1 MFLTK
6 HQRFQIKQA
15 IQASIETNHNKNVIK
30 DFSDL
35 LEKEK
40 HCIHNFKVEKN
51 SKYIVFYEID
61 FSISCKIINF
71 LRISNFLISSDI
83 DLFPIS
89 FKNLKINSDG
99 YLHNLLNNFKTTKKL

>member
-1 MFLTK
+1 M
-6 HQRFQIKQA
+6 KQA
-15 IQASIETNHNKNVIK
+15 IQASIKTNHNESVIK

-51 SKYIVFYEID
+51 SEYIVFYEID

-71 LRISNFLISSDI
+71 LRI
-83 DLFPIS
+83 
-89 FKNLKINSDG
+89 
-99 YLHNLLNNFKTTKKL
+99 